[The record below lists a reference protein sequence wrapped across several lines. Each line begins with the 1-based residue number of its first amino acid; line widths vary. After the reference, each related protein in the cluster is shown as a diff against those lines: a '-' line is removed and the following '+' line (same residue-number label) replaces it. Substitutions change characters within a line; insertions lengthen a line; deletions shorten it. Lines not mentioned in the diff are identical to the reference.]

1 MSIQFGDIA
10 LTILLGFLLGF
21 FFTKKAIPI
30 LQNKQMGQNIREE
43 GPQSHQKKAG
53 TPSMGGVAIILA
65 VVIASLVGAVGK
77 GAFLN
82 TVVCLSGFV
91 VFGAIGFFDDYLK
104 VIKKQNEGLKAYQK
118 FGLQLIFAILFAIY
132 MVKFSGL
139 GTEVYIPF
147 FKVYIDFGVWYVP
160 FVIFVILAM
169 TNGVNLTDG
178 LDGLAT
184 GVTMIVSLYMCYVA
198 AKTGVV
204 SSEIFF
210 AALAGG
216 CIGFLLLNKNPAKIF
231 MGDTGSLAIG
241 GGITVAAFLMKMEFL
256 LPVAGLIYV
265 LETLSVVLQVGYFK
279 ITKGKRLFKMAPLH
293 HHFEESGMKE
303 TKVVTMFWIITLIC
317 SILAVFL
324 A

>member
-1 MSIQFGDIA
+1 MSIQFGDIS
-10 LTILLGFLLGF
+10 LTILLGFLLSF
-21 FFTKKAIPI
+21 FFTNKAIPI
-30 LQNKQMGQNIREE
+30 LQKKQMGQNIREE
-43 GPQSHQKKAG
+43 GPESHLKKAG

-65 VVIASLVGAVGK
+65 VVIAVLVGAVGR
-77 GAFLN
+77 N
-82 TVVCLSGFV
+82 TLGDALVCISGFV

-118 FGLQLIFAILFAIY
+118 FGLQLVFAILFAIY
-132 MVKFSGL
+132 MVKLSGL

-147 FKVYIDFGVWYVP
+147 FKIYIDFGIWYVP

-178 LDGLAT
+178 LDGLAA

-198 AKTGVV
+198 ADIGII

-216 CIGFLLLNKNPAKIF
+216 CLGFLLLNKNPAKIF

-256 LPVAGLIYV
+256 LPIAGIIYV

-279 ITKGKRLFKMAPLH
+279 ITKGKRLFRMAPLH
-293 HHFEESGMKE
+293 HHFEEGGMKE
-303 TKVVTMFWIITLIC
+303 TKVVAMFWCITIIC
-317 SILAVFL
+317 SVIAVFI